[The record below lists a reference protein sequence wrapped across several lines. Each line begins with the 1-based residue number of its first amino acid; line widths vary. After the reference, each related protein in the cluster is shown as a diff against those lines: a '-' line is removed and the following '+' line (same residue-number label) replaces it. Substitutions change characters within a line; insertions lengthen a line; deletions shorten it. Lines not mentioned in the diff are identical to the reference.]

1 MNYRSFIALEAPEA
15 LRRSLTERLR
25 LWRAQRGVKWVEDQN
40 LHLTLV
46 FLGDVESDRIPE
58 VEALLE
64 EHLAGCA
71 PFRLEP
77 RGVEIFPAR
86 EPRLIWCSLS
96 SADERLQRLHRELV
110 SSLRRTGFAPD
121 AKPLKLHITLG
132 RIRQALPP
140 ALEREIM
147 AGEID
152 TAARDFHTLTLYRSV
167 LRPEG
172 PLYHELRRFRLE

>member
-1 MNYRSFIALEAPEA
+1 MNYRSFIALEAPEE
-15 LRRSLTERLR
+15 LRRSLIERLR

-46 FLGDVESDRIPE
+46 FLGDVESGRIPE
-58 VEALLE
+58 IEAMLE
-64 EHLAGCA
+64 ESLAGCA

-96 SADERLQRLHRELV
+96 SADERLRRLHRELV
-110 SSLRRTGFAPD
+110 NSLRRAGFAPD

-132 RIRQALPP
+132 RIRSALHP

-147 AGEID
+147 ASGID
-152 TAARDFHTLTLYRSV
+152 TAARDFGSVTLYRSV

-172 PLYHELRRFRLE
+172 PLYQALKHFRLE